1 MKELEKKIVQGGW
14 ITPQQLSRAQEEQVK
29 TRKTIWAM
37 LVKLGFLSLDDL
49 AVFFAQESN
58 IPYVRISDYKISLSV
73 LRLVD
78 ENFCRQ
84 NQVIPLFKIKD
95 TLFVACSNPLDTA
108 LLNNLANLCGCNIE
122 PAFASGCSIMR
133 ALDELYGMEDKAFE
147 FENFIVGQKPLE
159 GLAFWRESERIPLNI
174 PVSIKIADASVDL
187 SFSAPIDGHSRD
199 ISRNG
204 TAVALEVFLFLPK
217 GLKISLDF
225 KPPPALS
232 IFGQIIKVVGE
243 VIYCR
248 MEKGQHYF
256 LGIRFTE
263 ITEEARVQLFNLAN
277 LK

>member
-1 MKELEKKIVQGGW
+1 MKELEKRIVQGGW
-14 ITPQQLSRAQEEQVK
+14 ITPQQLNRAQEEQAK
-29 TRKTIWAM
+29 TRKTVWAM

-49 AVFFAQESN
+49 TIFFAQESN
-58 IPYVRISDYKISLSV
+58 IPYVRISDYKISLAV
-73 LRLVD
+73 LRLID
-78 ENFCRQ
+78 EAFCRQ
-84 NQVIPLFKIKD
+84 NQVMPLFKIKD
-95 TLFVACSNPLDTA
+95 TLFVACSNPLDTT
-108 LLNNLANLCGCNIE
+108 LLNSLVNLCGCPIE
-122 PAFASGCSIMR
+122 PVFSSACSIIR
-133 ALDELYGMEDKAFE
+133 ALDGLYGIEDKTFE

-174 PVSIKIADASVDL
+174 PVSIKIEDPSVDL

-204 TAVALEVFLFLPK
+204 TAVALEVFLFLPA

-232 IFGQIIKVVGE
+232 IFGRITKVAGE

-263 ITEEARVQLFNLAN
+263 ISEEARVLLFKLAN